1 MTVQLPTPA
10 LPKRLSLSFLW
21 EEFSQRAPIPIVNS
35 LHKTVRVFGGQWVAH
50 SYLDSPNYNKITNNF
65 QNRLSLLVLTCLQC
79 YYKLNGRFE
88 KIIYEC
94 GLTLIV
100 DDYLHVFFL
109 TY

>member
-1 MTVQLPTPA
+1 MGVIVPKGLYLCSKPTP
-10 LPKRLSLSFLW
+10 KNVCVF
-21 EEFSQRAPIPIVNS
+21 EE
-35 LHKTVRVFGGQWVAH
+35 KWGAH
-50 SYLDSPNYNKITNNF
+50 SYSASPNYNKITNNF